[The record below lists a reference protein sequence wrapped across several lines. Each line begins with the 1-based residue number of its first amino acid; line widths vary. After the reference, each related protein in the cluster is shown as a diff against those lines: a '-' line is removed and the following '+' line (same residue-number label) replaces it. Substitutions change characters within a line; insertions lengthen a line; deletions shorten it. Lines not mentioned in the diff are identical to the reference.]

1 MPYFPLQVTIPEPCS
16 ENWDAM
22 TPIDEKRRHCAAC
35 DKTLT
40 DFSCMTDRQIG
51 QILRHNSG
59 KLCGRFRR
67 GQLDRPLRLN
77 GPRRRRGFGAIAAS
91 AGLLLAAPAFGQ
103 GVVPEPTE
111 QVETAPY
118 KLSTSAPGKVMIKG
132 IVTDENGET
141 LIGVS
146 ILIKGTTSGAVTD
159 IDGRFELKVPDER
172 GVILELTYTGFE
184 TKEYTY
190 TAAELKALTQANESV
205 PTTYIMEDHGGI
217 MGGIV
222 VTCFVREKNTLL
234 DNLMVHPVDPIYE
247 APDYAHRTKSGDW
260 KDYWRDLFAKRKAR
274 RAERRAVRQVRRA
287 LKEAARLDVTEVDEV
302 VVPQTGKQNLVRE
315 TFNLQASP
323 NPFDQELRVTFT
335 LMEAQTVT
343 LSLLDTKG
351 RLLSREKYRLE
362 TGGQE
367 VVLRQNLTGSPSGVY
382 LLRLL
387 GEKGRQETIQLVR

>member
-1 MPYFPLQVTIPEPCS
+1 
-16 ENWDAM
+16 
-22 TPIDEKRRHCAAC
+22 
-35 DKTLT
+35 
-40 DFSCMTDRQIG
+40 
-51 QILRHNSG
+51 
-59 KLCGRFRR
+59 
-67 GQLDRPLRLN
+67 
-77 GPRRRRGFGAIAAS
+77 
-91 AGLLLAAPAFGQ
+91 
-103 GVVPEPTE
+103 
-111 QVETAPY
+111 
-118 KLSTSAPGKVMIKG
+118 
-132 IVTDENGET
+132 
-141 LIGVS
+141 
-146 ILIKGTTSGAVTD
+146 
-159 IDGRFELKVPDER
+159 
-172 GVILELTYTGFE
+172 
-184 TKEYTY
+184 
-190 TAAELKALTQANESV
+190 
-205 PTTYIMEDHGGI
+205 MEDHGGI